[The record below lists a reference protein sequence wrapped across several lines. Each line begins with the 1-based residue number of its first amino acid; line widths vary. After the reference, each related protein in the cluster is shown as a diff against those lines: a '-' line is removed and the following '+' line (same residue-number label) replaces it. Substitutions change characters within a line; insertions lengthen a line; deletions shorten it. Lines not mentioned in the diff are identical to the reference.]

1 MTGGGE
7 AGSTP
12 SGTGGERAS
21 AEAGRLRA
29 VREERREGGRFAVY
43 AHGAWEG
50 RFPGLVAGVTAAGP
64 DADFGIGTAS
74 PPSRFL
80 EAHAALA
87 AQLGFGLEAVVRQ
100 VHGARIV
107 RVEPPVILPDAAEP
121 PRRGGRSGDR
131 HLYVA
136 GRADGLVTRERGI
149 LLVVTAADCVPV
161 YLVEPSSAVLGLFHA
176 GWRGTAAGVLERGVE
191 RALEAG
197 ARADGVHLHLG
208 PGICGRC
215 YEVGA
220 EVLEALGLDGPA
232 PRTVDLHGVLAA
244 RARALGIGTDR
255 VSRSGWCTRCEADRF
270 HSHRGRGKRAG
281 RMAAYLGWRSEPPGR
296 ARPSGTVGGRTG

>member
-1 MTGGGE
+1 MDGGE
-7 AGSTP
+7 ARST
-12 SGTGGERAS
+12 SSRTGDAPPPRTAAPRPVSEK
-21 AEAGRLRA
+21 
-29 VREERREGGRFAVY
+29 RREGSRFPVY
-43 AHGAWEG
+43 AHVGWEG

-64 DADFGIGTAS
+64 DADFGVGTAA
-74 PPSRFL
+74 PTWRFL
-80 EAHAALA
+80 EAHASLA
-87 AQLGFGLEAVVRQ
+87 AQLGFGLEALARQ

-107 RVEPPVILPDAAEP
+107 RLEPPTVRPDAADPP
-121 PRRGGRSGDR
+121 PRRGGSGDP

-136 GRADGLVTRERGI
+136 GRADGLVTRERGV

-176 GWRGTAAGVLERGVE
+176 GWRGTAAGVLERGIE

-197 ARADGVHLHLG
+197 ARADGLHLHLG

-232 PRTVDLHGVLAA
+232 PRTVDLRGVLAA
-244 RARALGIGTDR
+244 RACALGIGAGR
-255 VSRSGWCTRCEADRF
+255 VSRSRWCTRCERDRF
-270 HSHRGRGKRAG
+270 HSHRGRGNRAG
-281 RMAAYLGWRSEPPGR
+281 RMAAYLGWRPEPSGR
-296 ARPSGTVGGRTG
+296 ARP